1 MKKIALILGVMF
13 TLGLNAVAQ
22 SNDEVDIETSD
33 VKLEV
38 ITPAEP
44 VQETE
49 QEIKEREKKFRELQ
63 DHVAYVKAYNS
74 LRRGYFVLVSED
86 IQIGSTGYRHYG
98 ISQNYNFI
106 LVQGEDGIIQ
116 FALNTGFPG
125 SNGLGGWTGKGK
137 VRHSKIKYMDN
148 GDVFMQFDVVG
159 SSVNATVDIIL
170 FKETNRAVAHV
181 NGGTPITVY
190 GELLPYRDK
199 EHR

>member
-74 LRRGYFVLVSED
+74 LRRG
-86 IQIGSTGYRHYG
+86 
-98 ISQNYNFI
+98 
-106 LVQGEDGIIQ
+106 
-116 FALNTGFPG
+116 
-125 SNGLGGWTGKGK
+125 
-137 VRHSKIKYMDN
+137 
-148 GDVFMQFDVVG
+148 
-159 SSVNATVDIIL
+159 
-170 FKETNRAVAHV
+170 
-181 NGGTPITVY
+181 
-190 GELLPYRDK
+190 
-199 EHR
+199 